1 MRGRIDRCDRHD
13 RDARGGRLC
22 HNAWMSDAPETAVLV
37 VNLGTPEA
45 PTAPAVAR
53 YLAEFLG
60 DKRVVAIPKLFW
72 WPLLNWVILPRRSP
86 RSAEKYA
93 LVWLPEGSPL
103 AVYTRRLTEGM
114 QRELPGH
121 RVAWAMRYG
130 TPALAPALD
139 ALRDGGVRRI
149 VVLPLYPQYSTT
161 TTASIEDVVQAWQ
174 ARNPQ
179 LPVTLIEDYPTDPGW
194 VEAVAD
200 SVRAHWAQHGRGE
213 TLFFSFHGLPQRV
226 ANNGDPYP
234 QRCEASAQAIA
245 AALGL
250 GANEW
255 QLGYQSRFGAERWLQ
270 PYAEPSLWQLAEQGT
285 KRVDVICPGFAT
297 DCLETLEE
305 VAMGFVE
312 TCAARGM
319 QVRYIPCLNDAP
331 AHARALAQL
340 AARAA

>member
-1 MRGRIDRCDRHD
+1 
-13 RDARGGRLC
+13 
-22 HNAWMSDAPETAVLV
+22 MSNAPETAVLV

-60 DKRVVAIPKLFW
+60 DKRVVAIPRLFW
-72 WPLLNWVILPRRSP
+72 WPLLHWVILPRRSP
-86 RSAEKYA
+86 KSAEKYA
-93 LVWLPEGSPL
+93 QVWLPDGSPL
-103 AVYTRRLTEGM
+103 AVYTRRLAEGM
-114 QRELPGH
+114 QRALPDH
-121 RVAWAMRYG
+121 KVAWAMRYG
-130 TPALAPALD
+130 TPALAPTLD
-139 ALRDGGVRRI
+139 ALRDAGVRRI

-161 TTASIEDVVQAWQ
+161 TTASIEDVVQVWQ

-179 LPVTLIEDYPTDPGW
+179 LPVRLIEDYPTDPAW
-194 VEAVAD
+194 VEAVAA

-213 TLFFSFHGLPQRV
+213 MLFFSFHGLPQRV

-250 GANEW
+250 DASQW
-255 QLGYQSRFGAERWLQ
+255 QLGYQSRFGAERWLR
-270 PYAEPSLWQLAEQGT
+270 PYAEPRLWELAAQGIQ
-285 KRVDVICPGFAT
+285 RVDVLCPGFAT

-312 TCAARGM
+312 TCAERGM
-319 QVRYIPCLNDAP
+319 QVRYIPCLNDSA
-331 AHARALAQL
+331 AHAHALAQL
-340 AARAA
+340 AIRAA

>member
-1 MRGRIDRCDRHD
+1 
-13 RDARGGRLC
+13 
-22 HNAWMSDAPETAVLV
+22 MSDAPDTAVLV

-60 DKRVVAIPKLFW
+60 DKRVVAIPRLFW

-103 AVYTRRLTEGM
+103 AVYTRRLAEGM

-130 TPALAPALD
+130 APALAPALD

-179 LPVTLIEDYPTDPGW
+179 LPVTLIEDYPTDPAW

-250 GANEW
+250 GAGEW

-270 PYAEPSLWQLAEQGT
+270 PYAEPSLWQLAERGT

>member
-1 MRGRIDRCDRHD
+1 MRGRVDRCDRHD
-13 RDARGGRLC
+13 CDARGVRLC
-22 HNAWMSDAPETAVLV
+22 HNAPMSDAPETAVLV

-93 LVWLPEGSPL
+93 LVWLPDGSPL
-103 AVYTRRLTEGM
+103 AVYTRRLAEGM
-114 QRELPGH
+114 QRELPEH

-130 TPALAPALD
+130 SPALAPALD

-161 TTASIEDVVQAWQ
+161 TTASIEDVVRAWQ

-179 LPVTLIEDYPTDPGW
+179 LPVRLIEDYPTDPAW
-194 VEAVAD
+194 VAAVAD

-213 TLFFSFHGLPQRV
+213 RLFFSFHGLPQRV

-245 AALGL
+245 AALEL
-250 GANEW
+250 DAGAW

-270 PYAEPSLWQLAEQGT
+270 PYAEPSLWQLAEQGI